1 MFELANSFEEN
12 LALFKAEAE
21 RIDPVCA
28 KILFDNLEI
37 LCRENEVARDRATIA
52 EFHREVIAALDR
64 VAEFEE
70 GRAQ

>member
-1 MFELANSFEEN
+1 MFELANSFEDN

-37 LCRENEVARDRATIA
+37 LCRENDGARERATIT
-52 EFHREVIAALDR
+52 EFHREVLTALDLL
-64 VAEFEE
+64 AESEE
-70 GRAQ
+70 GNAQ